1 MAAKTVAD
9 WDNLGQEDTELAQ
22 GYSEVL
28 VRLPAGYT
36 DEWKWD
42 ALKDD
47 ADWSVAAWAWST
59 G

>member
-1 MAAKTVAD
+1 VAD
-9 WDNLGQEDTELAQ
+9 WDNLGQEDTEPAR
-22 GYSEVL
+22 GHSEVL

-42 ALKDD
+42 ALRDD